1 MTPWTA
7 AWSSIIFSGTPVVVP
22 IVAAAP
28 VTTGVT
34 AANGIWLGFGSAKD
48 GGAM

>member
-22 IVAAAP
+22 TTAAAP
-28 VTTGVT
+28 VTAGVT
-34 AANGIWLGFGSAKD
+34 EANGT
-48 GGAM
+48 